1 MLHSFDLKNPL
12 CDQIMGKA
20 NASLRNW
27 YLDCVREACSIVSA
41 LKESFLITTSKT
53 SFSFAFYFGF
63 FYTRGDS
70 GAHTSFISAS
80 LLHKSI
86 HCIIFHFDAHL
97 SYFSSRIHNCL
108 SRKREYQRKKKKPQT
123 TEAITSYTS
132 QVIIIAALLS
142 SCFSLSY
149 LSSWVERAHLAIK
162 PEVFVHWEKHFY
174 IRNSCDFFCP
184 HCHQP
189 TTICPTVVKG
199 TLETIFWRTH
209 NLQKVFSRNDK
220 LKKRYWSTY
229 IIICYPS
236 ILSYLTQ
243 NFSND

>member
-97 SYFSSRIHNCL
+97 IYFSSRIHNCL
-108 SRKREYQRKKKKPQT
+108 SRKREYQRKKKQHKQQRPSLAT
-123 TEAITSYTS
+123 HHRS
-132 QVIIIAALLS
+132 LLLLL
-142 SCFSLSY
+142 CY
-149 LSSWVERAHLAIK
+149 HL
-162 PEVFVHWEKHFY
+162 VFL
-174 IRNSCDFFCP
+174 C
-184 HCHQP
+184 
-189 TTICPTVVKG
+189 
-199 TLETIFWRTH
+199 LIFPPGWREH
-209 NLQKVFSRNDK
+209 IWL
-220 LKKRYWSTY
+220 
-229 IIICYPS
+229 
-236 ILSYLTQ
+236 
-243 NFSND
+243 